1 MEEYLGLF
9 GVDVAIK
16 KLRPGAEFA
25 LYNMTFTMW
34 DCPNG
39 SEPPTWGEV
48 MEQMEADRAEALR
61 LALSD
66 SNSEGEKKSV
76 V

>member
-25 LYNMTFTMW
+25 LYNTTFTMW

-39 SEPPTWGEV
+39 SEPPTWDEIN
-48 MEQMEADRAEALR
+48 EQIQKDIAELNTNIET
-61 LALSD
+61 L
-66 SNSEGEKKSV
+66 
-76 V
+76 

>member
-25 LYNMTFTMW
+25 LYNTTFTMW
-34 DCPNG
+34 ECPNG
-39 SEPPTWGEV
+39 SEPPSWDEIN
-48 MEQMEADRAEALR
+48 EQIQKDMEAI
-61 LALSD
+61 
-66 SNSEGEKKSV
+66 NSSAY
-76 V
+76 

>member
-25 LYNMTFTMW
+25 LYNTTFTMW
-34 DCPNG
+34 NCPSG
-39 SEPPTWGEV
+39 FAPPSWEEIA
-48 MEQMEADRAEALR
+48 EQIDADRAEAER

-66 SNSEGEKKSV
+66 SNS
-76 V
+76 

>member
-1 MEEYLGLF
+1 MEDFIDLF

-25 LYNMTFTMW
+25 LYNTTFTMW

-39 SEPPTWGEV
+39 SEPPTWDEIN
-48 MEQMEADRAEALR
+48 EQIQKDMEAI
-61 LALSD
+61 
-66 SNSEGEKKSV
+66 NSSAY
-76 V
+76 

>member
-25 LYNMTFTMW
+25 LYNTTFTMW
-34 DCPNG
+34 ECPNG
-39 SEPPTWGEV
+39 SEPPSWDEINEQIQKDIASINTTEEV
-48 MEQMEADRAEALR
+48 L
-61 LALSD
+61 
-66 SNSEGEKKSV
+66 
-76 V
+76 